1 MSNVTEKIQVLLTSD
16 DTSKLNTILT
26 LEALK
31 NNSKPLPVSTFVR
44 NIIKDYIDSHAL
56 EQKSFVSDIIKKH
69 INELKENK

>member
-44 NIIKDYIDSHAL
+44 NIIKDYIDSYAL

-69 INELKENK
+69 INELKGK

>member
-44 NIIKDYIDSHAL
+44 NIIKDYIDSYAL